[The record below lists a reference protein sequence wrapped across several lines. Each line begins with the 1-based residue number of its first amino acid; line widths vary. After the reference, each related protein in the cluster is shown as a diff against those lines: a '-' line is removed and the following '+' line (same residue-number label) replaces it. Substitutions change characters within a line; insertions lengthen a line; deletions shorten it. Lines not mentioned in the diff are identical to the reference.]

1 MYDSGWLHLQSW
13 ISRKTHEHYW
23 SQQNRIEKEDKKPQ
37 VQTGKHTI
45 YYKTWGKGTL
55 TSSFDIYVSRK
66 GLLILNTPHYWP
78 SHSCNNIILSF
89 SKTREC
95 LFQIGITLKVSSLY
109 FPFPSTALKLVQT
122 MQIMKELE
130 GKLLRRHKLSKEEA
144 NFGSLLRQTHGSLSA
159 CFYKHWE
166 QLGTQITRD
175 SYQNNSQRAEAAAD

>member
-1 MYDSGWLHLQSW
+1 MRWRCFLLTFGEGQRVKEKGKETETRQSVSKTVVMYDSGWLHLQSW

-55 TSSFDIYVSRK
+55 TSPFDIYISRK

-109 FPFPSTALKLVQT
+109 FPFPQHCSEVSTDNANNERV
-122 MQIMKELE
+122 
-130 GKLLRRHKLSKEEA
+130 GREA
-144 NFGSLLRQTHGSLSA
+144 ST
-159 CFYKHWE
+159 
-166 QLGTQITRD
+166 
-175 SYQNNSQRAEAAAD
+175 